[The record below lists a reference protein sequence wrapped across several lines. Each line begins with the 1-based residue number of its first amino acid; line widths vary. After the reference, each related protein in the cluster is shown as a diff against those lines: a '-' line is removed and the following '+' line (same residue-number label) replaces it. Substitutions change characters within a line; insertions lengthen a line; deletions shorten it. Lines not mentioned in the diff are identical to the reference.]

1 VQCGSATA
9 TVSPLRCRPLP
20 RASGDPRRPSCL
32 LTKLGGSC
40 GLERDR
46 GPVEEWLTRS
56 PTLCLANLAVLEAS
70 RYPMACRGHLFSTT
84 PGSDDPLLDTV
95 RTRLGSGTLFPVE
108 RKSGTGRGSGKP
120 CAVCDLPINHV
131 ELEYEV
137 DPHKLRQMIRLVG
150 LRLL

>member
-1 VQCGSATA
+1 
-9 TVSPLRCRPLP
+9 
-20 RASGDPRRPSCL
+20 
-32 LTKLGGSC
+32 
-40 GLERDR
+40 
-46 GPVEEWLTRS
+46 
-56 PTLCLANLAVLEAS
+56 
-70 RYPMACRGHLFSTT
+70 MACRGHLFSTT